1 MCKLYLIECFEF
13 EQANTSGK
21 QKTIACH
28 CRNVVY
34 YVKCMNFLHITFKK
48 SIRNYIMIS
57 KHKNIHNTE
66 SKYGMSWCNFPN
78 YVFNC
83 GGRKN
88 RKLKEPFSKYMSCSL

>member
-57 KHKNIHNTE
+57 KQKNIHNTKVSME
-66 SKYGMSWCNFPN
+66 CHGVIFPIT
-78 YVFNC
+78 
-83 GGRKN
+83 
-88 RKLKEPFSKYMSCSL
+88 SLIAVEEKIGN